1 MSCLSLF
8 LKMLLKRIL
17 KLYGLQTQIA
27 SLIRDNLSDFAEDI
41 QIQVNK
47 ALKVVCN
54 VLLEKNKQVV

>member
-1 MSCLSLF
+1 
-8 LKMLLKRIL
+8 MLLKRIL